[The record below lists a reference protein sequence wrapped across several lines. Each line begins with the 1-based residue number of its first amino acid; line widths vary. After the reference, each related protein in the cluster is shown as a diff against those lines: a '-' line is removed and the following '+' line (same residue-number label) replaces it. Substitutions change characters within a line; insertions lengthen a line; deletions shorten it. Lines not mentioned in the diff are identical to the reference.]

1 MNNIR
6 IAIPLVFIA
15 SACAYNDINDK
26 ISCEDSDLSISVS
39 SKLDVSSCKAIDGV
53 ITVQASGGKPGYD
66 FSLNGGIYQTNPQFE
81 NLAPGIYEIQV
92 KDFLG
97 CKASVSIELTAP
109 NSTLNASIV
118 IQSDDQCLTNNG
130 SISVT
135 GQGGTG
141 VYQFQLGSNGFST
154 TGTFENLK
162 HGIYSVI
169 IKDSE
174 DCQKVLNVTVPRGLT
189 GVRYATEIKPIFD
202 ANCNLSG
209 CHGSGTGSR
218 DWTNFS
224 NIRNR
229 AAQIKARTVNK
240 SMPIG
245 GFVLTQEEI
254 DLISCWVDDGTP
266 DN

>member
-1 MNNIR
+1 MIKIR
-6 IAIPLVFIA
+6 LAILLGLIV
-15 SACAYNDINDK
+15 SACAYNDLNEK

-39 SKLDVSSCKAIDGV
+39 TKLDVSSCKAIDGT
-53 ITVQASGGKPGYD
+53 ITVQASGGVPGYD
-66 FSLNGGIYQTNPQFE
+66 FSLNGGEYQTNPQFE
-81 NLAPGIYEIQV
+81 NLAPGLYEIHV

-97 CKASVSIELTAP
+97 CKASISIELTSP
-109 NSTLNASIV
+109 NSTLDASIV
-118 IQSDDQCLTNNG
+118 VQSDDQCLTNNG

-135 GQGGTG
+135 GLGGSG
-141 VYQFQLGSNGFST
+141 VYQFQLGSNGFLS

-169 IKDSE
+169 VKDSQ

-189 GVRYATEIKPIFD
+189 SVRYSTEIKPIFD

-209 CHGSGTGSR
+209 CHGAGTGSR
-218 DWTNFS
+218 DWTSFS
-224 NIRNR
+224 NVKNR